1 MFLFFCFFFN
11 NTFGFYVFPNLCA
24 NMSLYMRNNTLPTV
38 IENDDD
44 DDCNNNQNK
53 IKNPEFNSSY
63 KKSDNNSFEYNEEF
77 GENITIVDDYDDNYN
92 IDDTFETSNVI
103 DSNSLFNDFEMNE
116 KMNSKILDLGLKRG
130 SSRNR
135 SSARSSN
142 YEDFPVNLNN
152 SKSDNEND
160 SDATSTT
167 PSIGEDYN
175 NNSNNNNNKNKNTDL
190 EENNYNDFAKEIHED
205 YTSNSRDEI
214 LTDENKLDEEIKNVE
229 TKFYQ
234 NENVEEKLKVVNKKA
249 TKNKLIIRLDGI
261 KSQRAKSSFSV
272 KRNPEVS
279 KSIMSNVLAD
289 RDEINSKRHLAKS
302 QPSLSNSSLG
312 KNEHDEIE
320 QEQSQQKTPSQ
331 SRLLIRKQQSSLRI
345 RNSAGRSLETPMS
358 INKNDK
364 PVTAPSTTSSVSTP
378 LSTLSA
384 KKNEKM
390 PITVDTSKSNS
401 NLEVVRLCIN
411 ELGWLEMPNGSPSGC
426 DIYWHSSTY
435 HEGFYG
441 SKFNCAHSGRI
452 NKFPC
457 MNQLL
462 RKAPLTLALNVMR
475 SVYPEQYEFYP
486 RTWFLP
492 EQFQDFK
499 TDCKYIHEKQTKL
512 GKPLTAFIVKPNDGS
527 QGEGIYLIT
536 NPNDFL
542 SISTKNTWRSYI
554 VQEYIDN
561 PYLIDG
567 LKSDLRIYVVLA
579 SLKPLE
585 IYICDEGLVRFA
597 TVNYETPDDS
607 NLKQVYMH
615 LTNYS
620 LNKKNE
626 SYKFTSDKSKTTSNS
641 DLNEEKGNEGV
652 TGSRRDQIDSEGQ
665 GSKRKLTQVF
675 EKMEKSGIKTKR
687 LRAAIDDLVI
697 KTLFA
702 LLPEMKVEH
711 TYEIL
716 PASTNNVGPS
726 CFQIFGFDI
735 LLTSELK
742 PMLLEVNC
750 NPSLRIDYE
759 IEDPTGSQL
768 F

>member
-1 MFLFFCFFFN
+1 
-11 NTFGFYVFPNLCA
+11 
-24 NMSLYMRNNTLPTV
+24 MSLYMRNYTLPTV

-44 DDCNNNQNK
+44 EDYNSNINKKNNPDYYNSIRK
-53 IKNPEFNSSY
+53 ITTSI
-63 KKSDNNSFEYNEEF
+63 SDNNSFDYNEDF
-77 GENITIVDDYDDNYN
+77 GENITIVDDYDDTYN
-92 IDDTFETSNVI
+92 VDDTFETSNI
-103 DSNSLFNDFEMNE
+103 IESSLFSDIEMNE
-116 KMNSKILDLGLKRG
+116 KFNAKILDLGLKRG
-130 SSRNR
+130 SARYR

-142 YEDFPVNLNN
+142 YEDFQINLNN
-152 SKSDNEND
+152 SKSTD
-160 SDATSTT
+160 SAATTTT
-167 PSIGEDYN
+167 PSIDGDE
-175 NNSNNNNNKNKNTDL
+175 NNNNINHINNDNTR
-190 EENNYNDFAKEIHED
+190 ETHED
-205 YTSNSRDEI
+205 VTSNSKNDILEETDEI
-214 LTDENKLDEEIKNVE
+214 GASKEEDEEVKKVETTFDEINKEQAQSKAGSKNV
-229 TKFYQ
+229 
-234 NENVEEKLKVVNKKA
+234 V
-249 TKNKLIIRLDGI
+249 KNKLIIRLDSL
-261 KSQRAKSSFSV
+261 KSATKRAKSSFSG
-272 KRNPEVS
+272 KRND
-279 KSIMSNVLAD
+279 SNATKNDINNALAD

-302 QPSLSNSSLG
+302 QPSLSTSSLG
-312 KNEHDEIE
+312 KNEQDQE
-320 QEQSQQKTPSQ
+320 QEQQKTPSQ
-331 SRLLIRKQQSSLRI
+331 SRLLTRKQQSSLKI
-345 RNSAGRSLETPMS
+345 RNSAGRSLDTAMS
-358 INKNDK
+358 VNINNSTKTEK
-364 PVTAPSTTSSVSTP
+364 PVTAPVITNSS
-378 LSTLSA
+378 LSAIQSA
-384 KKNEKM
+384 KKLNEKM
-390 PITVDTSKSNS
+390 PITADTSKANS

-435 HEGFYG
+435 HEGYYG

-499 TDCKYIHEKQTKL
+499 TDCKYIHEKQAKL

-536 NPNDFL
+536 NPNDFTT
-542 SISTKNTWRSYI
+542 ISSKNTWRSYI

-579 SLKPLE
+579 NLKPLE
-585 IYICDEGLVRFA
+585 IHICDEGLVRFA
-597 TVNYETPDDS
+597 TVNYEVPDDS

-626 SYKFTSDKSKTTSNS
+626 SYKFTSDNKSSSSSMNTKS
-641 DLNEEKGNEGV
+641 NEGS
-652 TGSRRDQIDSEGQ
+652 TGASKRDQIDSEGQ

-675 EKMEKSGIKTKR
+675 EKMEKSGVKTKK

-702 LLPEMKVEH
+702 LLPEMKVEYA
-711 TYEIL
+711 YEIL
-716 PASTNNVGPS
+716 PASSNNVGPS

-735 LLTSELK
+735 LLTNELK

-759 IEDPTGSQL
+759 CEDSNGTFFIIEL
-768 F
+768 ELKLRKKRFFKL